1 VLSPPGDNKS
11 NPMKRLP
18 ALTLLLVSALSAQ
31 KQLPKKPKLILA
43 VAVDQ
48 FRYEYL
54 LRFRPD
60 YTAGFKKIL
69 ENGAVFDDAQYQH
82 VLTVTAV
89 GHSTFL
95 SGATPAMSGIVGN
108 EWYDRESKKTVTSV
122 SDDETQLI
130 GIPSGQ
136 KGSSARRMLSSTL
149 GDELKMQG
157 QKNKVIGIS
166 IKDRSAILPAGHMAD
181 AAYWVDV
188 KTSQWVTSTYF
199 MDKLPKWVADVNA
212 SNPAARA
219 RGASWFALDAK
230 PGDKPLCTM
239 EKTPGVRTCG
249 SLEASPW
256 GNELIEELAE
266 RALTEEKMGHHEG
279 TDLLAVSFSSNDYVG
294 HAVGPDDPAV
304 RDISIRTDRLLGKLL
319 DAVDKQVGL
328 DNVIFVMTADH
339 GVAPVPEVNQAR
351 RMPGGRLKA
360 DDIAAAIQQALE
372 AKYGA
377 GKWIE
382 GGSGSTPYFDRALIA
397 KYKATEAEVQQTAA
411 EAVRALPH
419 LFRVYTADQIQN
431 GRMQDDYVGVP
442 VRNGFYR
449 QRSPDLIV
457 IPEEYY
463 QFGASGTTHGTPFK
477 YDTHVPVIFMGPG
490 IKPGHYYEKIAVND
504 IAPTLAAIAG
514 VQEPSGSIGRVLQEM
529 WP

>member
-1 VLSPPGDNKS
+1 
-11 NPMKRLP
+11 MKRSQGL
-18 ALTLLLVSALSAQ
+18 AGLTLLFVCALPAQ
-31 KQLPKKPKLILA
+31 KQPPKKPKLILA
-43 VAVDQ
+43 IAVDQ

-54 LRFRPD
+54 LRFRAD
-60 YTAGFKKIL
+60 YTAGFKRIL
-69 ENGAVFDDAQYQH
+69 EHGAVFDDAQYQH
-82 VLTVTAV
+82 SVTVTAA

-122 SDDETQLI
+122 SDDDTQLV
-130 GIPSGQ
+130 GIPSAQ

-166 IKDRSAILPAGHMAD
+166 IKDRSAILPVGHMAD
-181 AAYWVDV
+181 AAYWLDA
-188 KTSQWVTSTYF
+188 KTSRWVTSSYF
-199 MDKLPKWVADVNA
+199 MGQLPKWVAGVNA
-212 SNPAARA
+212 SDPAARA
-219 RGASWFALDAK
+219 QHASWFALDAK

-239 EKTPGVRTCG
+239 EKTPDVRTCG

-266 RALTEEKMGHHEG
+266 RAVTEEKMGHHEG

-319 DAVDKQVGL
+319 DVVEKQVGP

-360 DDIAAAIQQALE
+360 ADLTAAIQQALE

-382 GGSGSTPYFDRALIA
+382 SGSGAAPYFDRSLMA
-397 KYKATEAEVQQTAA
+397 KYKSTEAEVQQTAA

-419 LFRVYTADQIQN
+419 IFRVYTAEQVEN
-431 GRMQDDYVGVP
+431 GRMQNDYAGTL

-457 IPEEYY
+457 IPEQYY
-463 QFGASGTTHGTPFK
+463 QFGASGATHGTPFR

-490 IKPGHYYEKIAVND
+490 IKAGHYYEKIAVND

-514 VQEPSGSIGRVLQEM
+514 VQEPSGSTGRVLQEM